1 MVHCVSCNVV
11 LPLLLL
17 EETIYLKFKGFFGAR
32 FTGFEV
38 EYSAETSPMVAQLSS
53 GFISI
58 YSVQK
63 VINELAI

>member
-17 EETIYLKFKGFFGAR
+17 EETIYLKFKGFFGA
-32 FTGFEV
+32 FGFEV